1 MLAPF
6 LLLFLGFFIYP
17 FFYAVYLSVFAS
29 KQGLTRFAG
38 LSNYAL
44 ALTDPQFWSSIRTV
58 VYFGLLQAVAVL
70 LVGLVLALI
79 LDSPLI
85 RGSGLF
91 RLVYFLPYAVPGVI
105 AAIMWG
111 FLYSPSLDPLM
122 TIFTHSAAS
131 ISGGN
136 LIYYIVNIVAWEF
149 AGYNMTLYF
158 AALTALPLEIYEAAK
173 LDGCTE
179 LQLALRIKLP
189 LLRPMIIFTSILSII
204 GSLQLFNEPYV
215 LSNLANVPPGYTPNL
230 YIYNYAFTY
239 GNFNYAAALSCLLAA
254 LTFIASMVFFFFVT
268 RGQRQAARLERRRRS
283 LLASR
288 DMPEAPRLGV
298 GI

>member
-1 MLAPF
+1 MKTTPEQSRAALLERGHPRGGSRPHPNRTGRNGAVWTPYSMLAPF

-91 RLVYFLPYAVPGVI
+91 RLVYF
-105 AAIMWG
+105 
-111 FLYSPSLDPLM
+111 
-122 TIFTHSAAS
+122 
-131 ISGGN
+131 
-136 LIYYIVNIVAWEF
+136 
-149 AGYNMTLYF
+149 
-158 AALTALPLEIYEAAK
+158 
-173 LDGCTE
+173 
-179 LQLALRIKLP
+179 
-189 LLRPMIIFTSILSII
+189 
-204 GSLQLFNEPYV
+204 
-215 LSNLANVPPGYTPNL
+215 
-230 YIYNYAFTY
+230 
-239 GNFNYAAALSCLLAA
+239 
-254 LTFIASMVFFFFVT
+254 
-268 RGQRQAARLERRRRS
+268 
-283 LLASR
+283 
-288 DMPEAPRLGV
+288 
-298 GI
+298 